1 MTQMIRYVGTKAVL
15 ARAMTRGDYNAYRGW
30 TIPANED
37 PTERGYLVEYLDGG
51 KPNMGEHQGYVS
63 WSPAD
68 VFERSYQPGVAMSFS
83 QALDAVKAG
92 MRIARVGWNGKG
104 MFVYLVPPA
113 SYPVQTGAAVA
124 HFGEGSMVPYN
135 AYFAI
140 KNVDDTVSTW
150 VPSVNDCLAND
161 WVTL

>member
-15 ARAMTRGDYNAYRGW
+15 ARAMTRGDYNTYRGW

-68 VFERSYQPGVAMSFS
+68 VFERSYQPGIAMTFS
-83 QALDAVKAG
+83 QALDALKAD
-92 MRIARVGWNGKG
+92 MRVARVGWNGKG
-104 MFVYLVPPA
+104 MWLEICAMTQRLYSDKTNESFKPAPWIGMKTADDKVVPWAP
-113 SYPVQTGAAVA
+113 SQTD
-124 HFGEGSMVPYN
+124 M
-135 AYFAI
+135 
-140 KNVDDTVSTW
+140 
-150 VPSVNDCLAND
+150 LAND